1 MANLCVAKISSRVKG
16 HHEYQYNYTVG
27 EDFSSAM
34 EASNIYSNN
43 AIAVKE
49 KNSNK
54 IVGHIPEPLAKILYS
69 LMKSRKIYEITC
81 IITGQSKKVPEG
93 TWVLGGGIELP
104 CRYFLYGP
112 KIRKREVRKCI
123 KDKYEINER

>member
-16 HHEYQYNYTVG
+16 FHVYPYNYTVG
-27 EDFSSAM
+27 EDFSCPM
-34 EASNIYSNN
+34 ESSNIYSKIE
-43 AIAVKE
+43 IAVKE

-54 IVGHIPEPLAKILYS
+54 IVGHIPEPLAKILYP
-69 LMKSRKIYEITC
+69 LMKSWKVYEITC
-81 IITGQSKKVPEG
+81 TITGQSKKASEG
-93 TWVLGGGIELP
+93 TWVLRGGIELP

-123 KDKYEINER
+123 KDKYEINDR

>member
-1 MANLCVAKISSRVKG
+1 MANSCVAKISSCVKG
-16 HHEYQYNYTVG
+16 HHVYQYNYTVG
-27 EDFSSAM
+27 GDFSCAM
-34 EASNIYSNN
+34 EPSNIYSKN

-54 IVGHIPEPLAKILYS
+54 IVWHIPEPLAKILYP
-69 LMKSRKIYEITC
+69 LMKSCKVYEITC
-81 IITGQSKKVPEG
+81 TITGQSKKAPEG

-112 KIRKREVRKCI
+112 KIRKREARKCI

>member
-16 HHEYQYNYTVG
+16 HHVYQYNYTVG
-27 EDFSSAM
+27 EDFSCAM
-34 EASNIYSNN
+34 EPSNIYSKN

-54 IVGHIPEPLAKILYS
+54 IVGHIPEPLAKILYP
-69 LMKSRKIYEITC
+69 LMKSCKVYEIACT
-81 IITGQSKKVPEG
+81 ITGQSKKAPEG

-123 KDKYEINER
+123 KDKYEVNER

>member
-1 MANLCVAKISSRVKG
+1 MGLYEDGFILGWAYTWPDVYVSEKG
-16 HHEYQYNYTVG
+16 W
-27 EDFSSAM
+27 
-34 EASNIYSNN
+34 

-54 IVGHIPEPLAKILYS
+54 IVGHIPKPLAKILYP
-69 LMKSRKIYEITC
+69 LMKSWKVYEITC
-81 IITGQSKKVPEG
+81 TITGQSRKAPEG

-123 KDKYEINER
+123 KDNIRNK

>member
-16 HHEYQYNYTVG
+16 HHVYQYNYTVG
-27 EDFSSAM
+27 EDFSCAM
-34 EASNIYSNN
+34 EPINIYSKN
-43 AIAVKE
+43 AIAVIE

-54 IVGHIPEPLAKILYS
+54 IVAHIPELL
-69 LMKSRKIYEITC
+69 EITC
-81 IITGQSKKVPEG
+81 TITGQSKKAPQG
-93 TWVLGGGIELP
+93 TWVLGGRIELP

>member
-1 MANLCVAKISSRVKG
+1 M
-16 HHEYQYNYTVG
+16 G
-27 EDFSSAM
+27 EDFSCTVKP
-34 EASNIYSNN
+34 SNIYSKN

-54 IVGHIPEPLAKILYS
+54 IVGHIPDPLAKILYP
-69 LMKSRKIYEITC
+69 LMKSWKVYEIMCT
-81 IITGQSKKVPEG
+81 ITGQSKKALEG

-112 KIRKREVRKCI
+112 KIRKREVSKCI

>member
-16 HHEYQYNYTVG
+16 HHVYQYNYTVG
-27 EDFSSAM
+27 EDFSRAM
-34 EASNIYSNN
+34 EPSNIYSKN

-54 IVGHIPEPLAKILYS
+54 IVGHIPEPLAKILYPLMNEVLES
-69 LMKSRKIYEITC
+69 LRDYVHHYRT
-81 IITGQSKKVPEG
+81 VP
-93 TWVLGGGIELP
+93 ELP

-112 KIRKREVRKCI
+112 KRRKREVRKCI
-123 KDKYEINER
+123 KNKYEKNER

>member
-1 MANLCVAKISSRVKG
+1 MANLCVAKILSRVKG
-16 HHEYQYNYTVG
+16 HHVYQYNTVG
-27 EDFSSAM
+27 EDFSCEM
-34 EASNIYSNN
+34 EPSNIYSKNP
-43 AIAVKE
+43 IAVKE

-54 IVGHIPEPLAKILYS
+54 IVGHIPEPLSKILYP
-69 LMKSRKIYEITC
+69 LMKSWKVYEITC
-81 IITGQSKKVPEG
+81 TITGPSKKAPEG
-93 TWVLGGGIELP
+93 TWVLGGRIQVP

>member
-16 HHEYQYNYTVG
+16 HHVYQYNYTVG
-27 EDFSSAM
+27 EDFSCAM
-34 EASNIYSNN
+34 EPSNIYSKN
-43 AIAVKE
+43 AIVVKE

-54 IVGHIPEPLAKILYS
+54 IVGHIPEPLVKILYP
-69 LMKSRKIYEITC
+69 LMKSWKVYEITC
-81 IITGQSKKVPEG
+81 AITRQSKKTPEG
-93 TWVLGGGIELP
+93 AWVLGGGIELS

-123 KDKYEINER
+123 KNKYEINER

>member
-1 MANLCVAKISSRVKG
+1 MANLCVAKISPRVKG
-16 HHEYQYNYTVG
+16 HHLYLYNYTVG
-27 EDFSSAM
+27 EDFTCAM
-34 EASNIYSNN
+34 EPSNIYSKN

-54 IVGHIPEPLAKILYS
+54 IVGHIPEPLAKILYT
-69 LMKSRKIYEITC
+69 LMKSCKVYEITC
-81 IITGQSKKVPEG
+81 TITGQ
-93 TWVLGGGIELP
+93 WVLGGGIELP

-123 KDKYEINER
+123 KDKYEINLL

>member
-34 EASNIYSNN
+34 EASNIYSKN

>member
-16 HHEYQYNYTVG
+16 HRLCQYNYTVG
-27 EDFSSAM
+27 EDFSCAM
-34 EASNIYSNN
+34 EPSNVYSKN

-54 IVGHIPEPLAKILYS
+54 IVGHIPEPLAKILYP
-69 LMKSRKIYEITC
+69 LMKSWKVYEITC
-81 IITGQSKKVPEG
+81 TITGQSKKAPEG
-93 TWVLGGGIELP
+93 TWVLGWGIELQ

-123 KDKYEINER
+123 KDKYEINKG

>member
-1 MANLCVAKISSRVKG
+1 MANLCVAKILSRVKG
-16 HHEYQYNYTVG
+16 HHVYQYNCTVG
-27 EDFSSAM
+27 KDFSCEM
-34 EASNIYSNN
+34 EPSNIYSKN

-49 KNSNK
+49 KSSNK
-54 IVGHIPEPLAKILYS
+54 IVGHIPEPLSKILYS
-69 LMKSRKIYEITC
+69 LMKSWKVYEITC
-81 IITGQSKKVPEG
+81 TITGQSKKAPEG
-93 TWVLGGGIELP
+93 TWVLGGRIEFP